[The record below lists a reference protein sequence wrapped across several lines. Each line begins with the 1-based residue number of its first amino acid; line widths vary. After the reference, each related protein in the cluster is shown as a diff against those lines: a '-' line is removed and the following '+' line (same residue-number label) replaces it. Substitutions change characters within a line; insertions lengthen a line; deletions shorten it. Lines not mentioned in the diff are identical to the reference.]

1 MAEVTVLEM
10 VQAVVKPLR
19 LALPVPLVLQ
29 QVQVALVLLGLLR
42 QVPVEVRL
50 LSRPRG

>member
-29 QVQVALVLLGLLR
+29 VQVALVLLGLLR